1 MMGIITFSSSCPACP
16 ASMTVRSLPCTWNM
30 AMFIISAST
39 GLTLPGMIDEP
50 GCTGGRRISSRPVV
64 GPEASRRKS
73 LAMRVRSP
81 ASVRSAPLKWTASA
95 MLCIDS
101 NRSSLS

>member
-1 MMGIITFSSSCPACP
+1 MKTLLCAVEEFL
-16 ASMTVRSLPCTWNM
+16 ASQAGEV
-30 AMFIISAST
+30 AAST
-39 GLTLPGMIDEP
+39 REWY
-50 GCTGGRRISSRPVV
+50 GRRLAAFCDFV
-64 GPEASRRKS
+64 GPEASNRKS

-101 NRSSLS
+101 NLSLIHI